1 MKKAFL
7 LIAILGFTLISGIQ
21 AQVSKTMSV
30 VPGGLYKALTD
41 AEKRSITNLT
51 LTGSIDAR
59 DFKTMRD
66 AMPVLSVIDLSRIS
80 IVAFSGEKGTVKDAK
95 KASYKAN
102 TIPQFAFYNE
112 KNITGKQSLT
122 QIIFPRNLG
131 GIGEKAFWSCYG
143 LTETTIPQ
151 TVTSIGEQAYY
162 KCKSITAISVY
173 NTKPISDLGKG
184 VFFAVDPS
192 TCILHVPEG
201 AKDAY
206 QGAKQ
211 WGDFINI
218 QDDVVIKAAEE

>member
-7 LIAILGFTLISGIQ
+7 LIAILGLTISMH

-41 AEKRSITNLT
+41 GEKKTITNLI
-51 LTGSIDAR
+51 LTGSVDAR

-66 AMPVLSVIDLSRIS
+66 AMPVLSVIDLSRAT
-80 IVAFSGEKGTVKDAK
+80 IVEFSGEKGTVRDGK
-95 KASYKAN
+95 KATYKAN
-102 TIPQFAFYNE
+102 VIPQFAFFNE
-112 KNITGKQSLT
+112 KNITGKQVLT
-122 QIIFPRNLG
+122 QIIFPKNLG

-151 TVTSIGEQAYY
+151 TVISIGEQAYY
-162 KCKSITAISVY
+162 KCKSITAITVY
-173 NTKPISDLGKG
+173 NSKPISDLGKG

-201 AKDAY
+201 SKDAY

-218 QDDVVIKAAEE
+218 QDDVVIKAAGE